1 MHKKEYLPACYRYIK
16 EDNRSHILFTLATK
30 NTKNNTVSAA
40 EFHSLLCAAEL
51 SSIEEPLPELMEEVS
66 CFTIVSNYKC
76 GFICGLCPYSSRY
89 KNRFASEEEILLAY
103 SLKNYHSFQNLKKQ
117 GLNPNIFQSLFLLNE
132 FPSGKIV
139 ATLPLLKLAYNYI
152 EHTAKPNTDFGK
164 YPQ

>member
-76 GFICGLCPYSSRY
+76 GYLRLMP
-89 KNRFASEEEILLAY
+89 
-103 SLKNYHSFQNLKKQ
+103 
-117 GLNPNIFQSLFLLNE
+117 LFLSLTHL
-132 FPSGKIV
+132 
-139 ATLPLLKLAYNYI
+139 TLPTTPYV
-152 EHTAKPNTDFGK
+152 
-164 YPQ
+164 

>member
-89 KNRFASEEEILLAY
+89 KL
-103 SLKNYHSFQNLKKQ
+103 SLIH
-117 GLNPNIFQSLFLLNE
+117 I
-132 FPSGKIV
+132 
-139 ATLPLLKLAYNYI
+139 
-152 EHTAKPNTDFGK
+152 
-164 YPQ
+164 